1 MLNSA
6 ELENKN
12 RLRIEMTKLHLK
24 INITLIAITLFGLT
38 ILSIFSNIA
47 VAEETT
53 AKSEKIIAKQSEKT
67 NLEKGQELAFTRK
80 KGNCLA
86 CHFVQGGDL
95 TGNTG
100 PALIA
105 MKARF
110 PKREDLY
117 NQIFDARAKN
127 TNTIMPPFGAHGAL
141 NKAEIEL
148 IVTWLYT
155 L

>member
-1 MLNSA
+1 M
-6 ELENKN
+6 KN
-12 RLRIEMTKLHLK
+12 NLIL
-24 INITLIAITLFGLT
+24 ITITTISFIALAT
-38 ILSIFSNIA
+38 FSNISI
-47 VAEETT
+47 AEDSATKET
-53 AKSEKIIAKQSEKT
+53 KQIEKT
-67 NLEKGQELAFTRK
+67 DIDKGQDLAFTRK

-86 CHFVQGGDL
+86 CHFVQGGTL

-110 PKREDLY
+110 PKREVLY
-117 NQIFDARAKN
+117 SQVFDARIKN
-127 TNTIMPPFGAHGAL
+127 SNTIMPPFGAHGAL
-141 NKAEIEL
+141 SKAEIDL

>member
-1 MLNSA
+1 M
-6 ELENKN
+6 KN
-12 RLRIEMTKLHLK
+12 NLIL
-24 INITLIAITLFGLT
+24 ITTISFIALAT
-38 ILSIFSNIA
+38 FSNISI
-47 VAEETT
+47 AEDSATKET
-53 AKSEKIIAKQSEKT
+53 KEIEKT
-67 NLEKGQELAFTRK
+67 DIEKGKDLAFTRK

-86 CHFVQGGDL
+86 CHFVQGGTL

-110 PKREDLY
+110 PKREVLY
-117 NQIFDARAKN
+117 SQVFDSRIKN
-127 TNTIMPPFGAHGAL
+127 SNTIMPPFGAHGAL
-141 NKAEIEL
+141 SKAEIDL

>member
-1 MLNSA
+1 MKNKFNLISA
-6 ELENKN
+6 VISFIALATFSSISIAEDSA
-12 RLRIEMTKLHLK
+12 TK
-24 INITLIAITLFGLT
+24 
-38 ILSIFSNIA
+38 
-47 VAEETT
+47 ET
-53 AKSEKIIAKQSEKT
+53 KQIEKT
-67 NLEKGQELAFTRK
+67 DIEKGQDLAFTRK

-86 CHFVQGGDL
+86 CHFVQGGTL

-110 PKREDLY
+110 PKREVLY
-117 NQIFDARAKN
+117 SQVFDARIKN
-127 TNTIMPPFGAHGAL
+127 SNTIMPPFGAHGAL
-141 NKAEIEL
+141 SKAEIDL

>member
-1 MLNSA
+1 MKNKFNLISA
-6 ELENKN
+6 VISFIALATFSSISIAEDSA
-12 RLRIEMTKLHLK
+12 TK
-24 INITLIAITLFGLT
+24 
-38 ILSIFSNIA
+38 
-47 VAEETT
+47 ET
-53 AKSEKIIAKQSEKT
+53 KQIEKT
-67 NLEKGQELAFTRK
+67 DIEKGQDLAFTRK

-86 CHFVQGGDL
+86 CHFVQGGTL

-110 PKREDLY
+110 PEREVLY
-117 NQIFDARAKN
+117 SQVFDARLKN
-127 TNTIMPPFGAHGAL
+127 ANTIMPPFGAHGAL
-141 NKAEIEL
+141 SKAEIDL

>member
-1 MLNSA
+1 M
-6 ELENKN
+6 
-12 RLRIEMTKLHLK
+12 K
-24 INITLIAITLFGLT
+24 IIYQVSLALIVTLAISSKTVL
-38 ILSIFSNIA
+38 
-47 VAEETT
+47 AEEN
-53 AKSEKIIAKQSEKT
+53 EKIAQTDIQ
-67 NLEKGQELAFTRK
+67 KGQDLAFTRK

-86 CHFVQGGDL
+86 CHFVQGGSL

-110 PKREDLY
+110 PERDVLY
-117 NQIFDARAKN
+117 NQVFDARVKN
-127 TNTIMPPFGAHGAL
+127 SNTIMPPFGAHGAL
-141 NKAEIEL
+141 SKTEIDL

>member
-1 MLNSA
+1 MKNKFNLISA
-6 ELENKN
+6 V
-12 RLRIEMTKLHLK
+12 IS
-24 INITLIAITLFGLT
+24 LIALATFS
-38 ILSIFSNIA
+38 SISIA
-47 VAEETT
+47 EDSATKET
-53 AKSEKIIAKQSEKT
+53 KQIEKT
-67 NLEKGQELAFTRK
+67 DIEKGQDLAFTRK

-86 CHFVQGGDL
+86 CHFVQGGTL

-110 PKREDLY
+110 PEREVLY
-117 NQIFDARAKN
+117 SQVFDARLKN
-127 TNTIMPPFGAHGAL
+127 ANTIMPPFGAHGAL
-141 NKAEIEL
+141 SKAEIDL

>member
-1 MLNSA
+1 
-6 ELENKN
+6 
-12 RLRIEMTKLHLK
+12 MTQFQIKT
-24 INITLIAITLFGLT
+24 NITLIAASLLGL
-38 ILSIFSNIA
+38 IYLAIFSSHTIA
-47 VAEETT
+47 QEAPSSIQE
-53 AKSEKIIAKQSEKT
+53 ASNKSDID
-67 NLEKGQELAFTRK
+67 KGQELAFTRK

-86 CHFVQGGDL
+86 CHFVQDGSL

-117 NQIFDARAKN
+117 NQIFDARVKN
-127 TNTIMPPFGAHGAL
+127 INTIMPPFGAHGAL
-141 NKAEIEL
+141 TKAEIEL

>member
-1 MLNSA
+1 MTNFQRKG
-6 ELENKN
+6 KN
-12 RLRIEMTKLHLK
+12 TLIATALLS
-24 INITLIAITLFGLT
+24 LIAITP
-38 ILSIFSNIA
+38 FSTNLIA
-47 VAEETT
+47 ED
-53 AKSEKIIAKQSEKT
+53 AKQIEKT
-67 NLEKGQELAFTRK
+67 DIEKGQDLGFARK

-86 CHFVQGGDL
+86 CHFVQDGAL

-117 NQIFDARAKN
+117 NQVFDARAKN
-127 TNTIMPPFGAHGAL
+127 ANTIMPPFGEHGAL
-141 NKAEIEL
+141 SKAEIEL
-148 IVTWLYT
+148 IVTWLYS